1 MSPQEF
7 GKRIGKTVTTL
18 QRWDNSGKFPAHR
31 TPTNRRFYTEDQ
43 YNQYMGISQSNNRIN
58 VIYSRVSTIK
68 QKDDLKNQTEFLQTY
83 CNSKGII
90 VSEVITDIGSGLNY
104 NRKKWNV
111 LIDRVINSEI
121 DTIYIAYPDRFI
133 RFGFDWFER
142 LCLKFNTK
150 IIVVNNQNLSPE
162 QELTEDLIN
171 IINVFSCRSHGLRKY
186 KKGLINND
194 KNTSNKNKT

>member
-171 IINVFSCRSHGLRKY
+171 IINVFSCSSYRLRKY